1 MQHEDTN
8 RQFDNIMAKL
18 TRHSSEITR
27 LNDVYQTLVRQG
39 LDDSHQSAVISN
51 KKKES
56 ESSRYKCGCSLKFD
70 QLRLCGCK
78 YSNECRT
85 NASQSTSRIINT
97 QNGSVMD
104 K

>member
-27 LNDVYQTLVRQG
+27 LNDVYQNLVRQG

-56 ESSRYKCGCSLKFD
+56 ELSRYKCGCSLKFD
-70 QLRLCGCK
+70 QLRSCGCK

-85 NASQSTSRIINT
+85 NASQSTSRIINI